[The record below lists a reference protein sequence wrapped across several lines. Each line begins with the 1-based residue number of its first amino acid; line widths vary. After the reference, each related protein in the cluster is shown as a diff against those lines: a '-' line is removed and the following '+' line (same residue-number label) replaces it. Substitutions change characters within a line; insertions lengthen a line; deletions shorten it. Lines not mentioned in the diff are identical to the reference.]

1 MTRIPDEWLLET
13 EPGLQAGSLHR
24 IFRRDL
30 ERQPVETIAL
40 ASGQPRCN
48 LHRPPDGKLL
58 QKLGEH
64 RALVVPERRRALFS
78 CPGNE
83 NHELSPCVPVLLE
96 QPLSQLVEGTAAD
109 PLVTLGELLG
119 ERRIAFASEC
129 LGKVG
134 EGSLDPVGCFVEHE
148 RARLLA
154 KRLEAPPPGRP
165 PRGEEA
171 FEREAV
177 GREPRGA
184 ERAHQRAGAGNG
196 HDRGAGLSHA
206 THDMKTGVADE
217 RGPRVAHQGEALSF
231 PEAPNDL
238 RRHPSLIVL
247 VQGVESGLNP
257 VGGEEAASTPGI
269 FGENRAHLSQ
279 DGERTRAD
287 VARIA
292 DGSGYDIQGAGRA
305 TTSFA
310 APALPAH
317 SRSGGSQT
325 RWLVYRGRM
334 SRSMG
339 IPKPTGIARS
349 QSPGWSQEL
358 PDLLSARARGVRG
371 ERVAQSDNER

>member
-24 IFRRDL
+24 ILRRDL
-30 ERQPVETIAL
+30 ERQPVETVAL
-40 ASGQPRCN
+40 APGQPRRN
-48 LHRPPDGKLL
+48 LHRSLDGKLL
-58 QKLGEH
+58 QELGEQN
-64 RALVVPERRRALFS
+64 ALVDREGRLVFF
-78 CPGNE
+78 PGSRDE
-83 NHELSPCVPVLLE
+83 NHELPSCVLFLRK
-96 QPLSQLVEGTAAD
+96 QPLVELVEGTAAD
-109 PLVTLGELLG
+109 PLVALGELLG
-119 ERRIAFASEC
+119 ERRIPFPSEC
-129 LGKVG
+129 LGKIA
-134 EGSLDPVGCFVEHE
+134 ESSLDPVGRLVEYE
-148 RARLLA
+148 GARLPA
-154 KRLEAPPPGRP
+154 KHLEAPPPGRL

-171 FEREAV
+171 LEREAV

-184 ERAHQRAGAGNG
+184 ERTHQRAGAGNG

-231 PEAPNDL
+231 PEALNDL
-238 RRHPSLIVL
+238 RRHPSLIVI

-257 VGGEEAASTPGI
+257 VGGEEAASMPGI

-292 DGSGYDIQGAGRA
+292 DGSGYDIQSAGRA

-317 SRSGGSQT
+317 ARSGGSQT

-334 SRSMG
+334 SCSMG
-339 IPKPTGIARS
+339 IPTPTGIARN

-371 ERVAQSDNER
+371 ERVAQSDKER